1 MTYSR
6 LLCILLSSGNGLA
19 LLQRAAVH
27 FAQKSKERDRSQSQ
41 KAFVCQAC
49 GRGYKYKGNLK
60 QHQRFECGVEPQFEC
75 TICHRPFT
83 HKSTLKTHLGIVHG
97 QVM

>member
-1 MTYSR
+1 MLGENAMMSNRVR
-6 LLCILLSSGNGLA
+6 LIRISPH
-19 LLQRAAVH
+19 R
-27 FAQKSKERDRSQSQ
+27 ERCNIEQ
-41 KAFVCQAC
+41 KAFICQTC

-60 QHQRFECGVEPQFEC
+60 QHQRFECGVAPQFKC
-75 TICHRPFT
+75 TICRRSFT